1 MVIQACGP
9 VEVGHDDGDGQRDA
23 EDAADGAQ
31 RGHQLAS
38 RGLGRDVPIAGAR
51 HRDDRPVQGLDTCYT

>member
-23 EDAADGAQ
+23 EDAADGTQ
-31 RGHQLAS
+31 RAHELAGGGE
-38 RGLGRDVPIAGAR
+38 RRHVPVAGAR
-51 HRDDRPVQGLDTCYT
+51 HRDDRPVQRLA